1 MVMSSEGL
9 KYYSSRC
16 VIVFHEYSNKLSKVF
31 KEHQA
36 DINFVLV
43 GAFYGNNEMFLS
55 NIHWRAAIVDAVDSN
70 IRNLK
75 HYLLKNSALDRAY
88 FVLGAF
94 SQTCSQSNISILHQ
108 TKELQSRDGEEWVQ
122 WRVGNTAMFA
132 SNSDAKQNKWR
143 TESVRCVP
151 AMEFLQQWAG
161 ILYNKKMAKRNKLRP
176 HVLKINSHDA
186 NYEVVIFAP
195 KDVALKTL

>member
-9 KYYSSRC
+9 KFCSSRC

-43 GAFYGNNEMFLS
+43 GAFYGNNDSSIEKMFLP

-88 FVLGAF
+88 FVHGAF
-94 SQTCSQSNISILHQ
+94 FTNLLAIKHIDF
-108 TKELQSRDGEEWVQ
+108 TP
-122 WRVGNTAMFA
+122 
-132 SNSDAKQNKWR
+132 NKR
-143 TESVRCVP
+143 
-151 AMEFLQQWAG
+151 
-161 ILYNKKMAKRNKLRP
+161 
-176 HVLKINSHDA
+176 
-186 NYEVVIFAP
+186 AP
-195 KDVALKTL
+195 KS

>member
-9 KYYSSRC
+9 KFCSSRC

-43 GAFYGNNEMFLS
+43 GAFYGNDDSSIEKMFLS

-75 HYLLKNSALDRAY
+75 HYLFKTHIVSGSSRISLK
-88 FVLGAF
+88 
-94 SQTCSQSNISILHQ
+94 
-108 TKELQSRDGEEWVQ
+108 
-122 WRVGNTAMFA
+122 
-132 SNSDAKQNKWR
+132 
-143 TESVRCVP
+143 
-151 AMEFLQQWAG
+151 LQQ
-161 ILYNKKMAKRNKLRP
+161 LSCVRPQVNRLR
-176 HVLKINSHDA
+176 
-186 NYEVVIFAP
+186 
-195 KDVALKTL
+195 